1 MHWQVGAVRVTK
13 VVELESTGGSRF
25 LLPQAT
31 PEEVQKIGWLAP
43 HFADERGR
51 LKLSVHALIIE
62 TPARRIIVDTCLGN
76 DKQGRAIPHW
86 NERQGS
92 FLADLAAA
100 GYPAESIDT
109 VLCTHL
115 HVDHVGWNTRLVD
128 GAWVPTFPNARY
140 IFGRREF
147 AHWQAQQTDPLGRA
161 DQRTVFEDSV
171 RPILDAGLAEL
182 VETDHQLC
190 PEVRLM
196 PTHGHTPGHVS
207 VCISSNG
214 EDAIITGDLAHHP
227 CQMAHP
233 HWNSTADM
241 DPLAAEA
248 TRRGFFAGLAG
259 KPVLV
264 IGTHFAGATAGRV
277 QRDGDGFRLLVCS
290 A

>member
-1 MHWQVGAVRVTK
+1 MRWQIGQVRITK

-31 PEEVQKIGWLAP
+31 PEEVQKIDWLAP

-62 TPARRIIVDTCLGN
+62 TPTRRIMVDTCLGN

-86 NERQGS
+86 NERQGT
-92 FLADLAAA
+92 FLADIAAV

-115 HVDHVGWNTRLVD
+115 HVDHVGWNTRLVE
-128 GAWVPTFPNARY
+128 GRWVPTFPTARY

-147 AHWQAQQTDPLGRA
+147 EHWQTQTSRA

-190 PEVRLM
+190 DEVRLM

-207 VCISSNG
+207 VLISSAG

-241 DPLAAEA
+241 DPTAAEA
-248 TRRGFFAGLAG
+248 TRRDFFAGLAG

-264 IGTHFAGATAGRV
+264 IGTHFAGPSAGRV
-277 QRDGDGFRLLVCS
+277 QRDGDGFRLLVCW
-290 A
+290 